1 VSHLSAVTNRTDT
14 TIVTAS
20 PGVVIGAD
28 THLDTI
34 HLAVIT
40 DTGKPLADSEFPTTP
55 TGYDELLQWAR
66 GFGTIL
72 IAGVEGTSSYGA
84 GLTRVLQDG
93 GVEVVEVSRPDRA
106 ARRRQGKSDPLDAY
120 AAARAALAGHGTAV
134 PKDASTAALRAL
146 LTARRGAV
154 KAHTAATNQLHAL
167 LVTGPAEVRERYR
180 HHTTPALVT
189 ALSRCRPRAQHDPTA
204 VAVLTAAKALA
215 QRAVFLDQ
223 QKKDLTEQLDVLV
236 QQLNPALRAA
246 HGVGT
251 DTAAQL
257 LVTAGANPHRF
268 RSEASFAALC
278 GAAPVPA
285 SSGKVTRHR
294 LSRGGDRAAN
304 NALYRIALVRM
315 SAHPQTRDYVERQ
328 VANGRT
334 KKEIL
339 RLLKRAVAREVFKLL
354 TRPVPVDDYG
364 DLRPARHAKNLTL
377 AAVATHFGVPT
388 ITISRIERGRQR
400 NDTLVNDYRQWLTA
414 A

>member
-1 VSHLSAVTNRTDT
+1 M
-14 TIVTAS
+14 TAS
-20 PGVVIGAD
+20 ARVVIGAD

-55 TGYDELLQWAR
+55 TGYQELLTWALS
-66 GFGTIL
+66 FGAIL

-84 GLTRVLQDG
+84 GLTRVLHDA

-120 AAARAALAGHGTAV
+120 AAARAALAGHGTAA

-180 HHTTPALVT
+180 HLTTPALVA
-189 ALSRCRPRAQHDPTA
+189 ALARCRPKTQHDPTTI
-204 VAVLTAAKALA
+204 AVLTAAKALA

-223 QKKDLTEQLDVLV
+223 QKKDLTEQLDTLV
-236 QQLNPALRAA
+236 RQINPALRAA

-268 RSEASFAALC
+268 RNEASFAALC

-285 SSGKVTRHR
+285 SSGKITRHR

-304 NALYRIALVRM
+304 NSLYRIALVRM
-315 SAHPQTRDYVERQ
+315 SAHPQTRAYVERQ
-328 VANGRT
+328 LANGRT

-339 RLLKRAVAREVFKLL
+339 RLLKRAIAREVFKLL

-364 DLRPARHAKNLTL
+364 DLRPARQARNLTL
-377 AAVATHFGVPT
+377 ATVATHFGVPT
-388 ITISRIERGRQR
+388 ITISRIERGCQR